1 MLCGAIEP
9 LSRRRSLQLRAT
21 RPRNAPRNAVR
32 CIVALAC
39 RRTQDVI
46 ISRKLLWSLSPFPLH
61 RRSPSHQF
69 GFRDATVV
77 GRDARGRRTTAHARW
92 IGVGGDAISA
102 AVKTNRQ
109 SVSSPCLPHYLHCL
123 PPSLLILHF
132 SSAVFVVWLACA
144 PPQSSSSTR

>member
-1 MLCGAIEP
+1 MCGAIEP

-32 CIVALAC
+32 CIVSLAC
-39 RRTQDVI
+39 RWTQDVI

-61 RRSPSHQF
+61 RRCPSHQF
-69 GFRDATVV
+69 GFRDATAV
-77 GRDARGRRTTAHARW
+77 GRDARCRRTTAHARW

-109 SVSSPCLPHYLHCL
+109 SVSSPCPTHYL
-123 PPSLLILHF
+123 PPSLPPHPAFFLRR
-132 SSAVFVVWLACA
+132 FVVWLACA
-144 PPQSSSSTR
+144 PQKSSSPTR